1 MTKDTVIS
9 RPQWTKKDTIWM
21 MGVYGATV
29 GAGTLFLPVE
39 IGTRGPLVFIL
50 LLLLG
55 FPLSLVPHV
64 LICRVFMRDNAGQT
78 QNDRTL
84 PLFGSFFSAKGRQA
98 MKLFFCV
105 AHYPVTLVYAV
116 SLINALSHFLNERL
130 HFTGFN
136 RASLTLVVLA
146 ILHLVL
152 SKGRDKVVST
162 MSALAL
168 PFAIAIIVVAAS
180 QIPAWNISNITHAW
194 QLTHATSVG
203 NSLKDLWLTLPLIA
217 FSLCSAPLIPALAS
231 WYREPGNGGETQS
244 VRVIRRAYGLIFF
257 SIIFFVLSCILST
270 PRETFEMAKAQNL
283 NVLSVI
289 GGNDGMN
296 VMIYLAP
303 LIAILGMTK
312 SFLGISMPVAETFNV
327 LATDL
332 LGIKRTSHIKQIKL
346 MISVLMFIVTSVV
359 VYINPDVINMI
370 ETLCGPLIAI
380 FLFIIPTWL
389 IFTRAALK
397 PMRGVVSI
405 MVMVSGIL
413 TVSALLYGMF

>member
-1 MTKDTVIS
+1 
-9 RPQWTKKDTIWM
+9 M

-180 QIPAWNISNITHAW
+180 QIPAWNVSNITHAW

-346 MISVLMFIVTSVV
+346 MISVLMFIVTSLV

>member
-1 MTKDTVIS
+1 
-9 RPQWTKKDTIWM
+9 M

-152 SKGRDKVVST
+152 SKGRDKVVSS

>member
-1 MTKDTVIS
+1 M
-9 RPQWTKKDTIWM
+9 
-21 MGVYGATV
+21 
-29 GAGTLFLPVE
+29 
-39 IGTRGPLVFIL
+39 
-50 LLLLG
+50 
-55 FPLSLVPHV
+55 
-64 LICRVFMRDNAGQT
+64 
-78 QNDRTL
+78 
-84 PLFGSFFSAKGRQA
+84 
-98 MKLFFCV
+98 
-105 AHYPVTLVYAV
+105 YAV

>member
-1 MTKDTVIS
+1 
-9 RPQWTKKDTIWM
+9 M

-146 ILHLVL
+146 ILHFVL

>member
-1 MTKDTVIS
+1 
-9 RPQWTKKDTIWM
+9 M

-64 LICRVFMRDNAGQT
+64 LICRVFMRDNPADEQS
-78 QNDRTL
+78 DRTL
-84 PLFGSFFSAKGRQA
+84 PLFGSFFGAKGRQL

-116 SLINALSHFLNERL
+116 SLINALSHFLTERL

-136 RASLTLVVLA
+136 RATLTLVVLA

-180 QIPAWNISNITHAW
+180 QIPAWDFSNIAHAW
-194 QLTHATSVG
+194 QSTHSTSASS
-203 NSLKDLWLTLPLIA
+203 SLKDLWLTLPLIA
-217 FSLCSAPLIPALAS
+217 FSLCSAPLIPALAY

-244 VRVIRRAYGLIFF
+244 VRVIRHAYGLIFF
-257 SIIFFVLSCILST
+257 SILFFVLSCILST

-289 GGNDGMN
+289 GGNDGMS

-327 LATDL
+327 LAADL
-332 LGIKRTSHIKQIKL
+332 FGIKRTSHIKQAKL
-346 MISVLMFIVTSVV
+346 IISVLMFIITSAV
-359 VYINPDVINMI
+359 VYLNPDVINMI

-389 IFTRAALK
+389 IFTREALK
-397 PMRGVVSI
+397 PLRGMLSA
-405 MVMVSGIL
+405 MVMASGVL

>member
-1 MTKDTVIS
+1 
-9 RPQWTKKDTIWM
+9 M
-21 MGVYGATV
+21 MGVFGATV

-152 SKGRDKVVST
+152 SKGRDKVVSS

>member
-1 MTKDTVIS
+1 
-9 RPQWTKKDTIWM
+9 M

-84 PLFGSFFSAKGRQA
+84 PLFGSFFGAKGRQA

-180 QIPAWNISNITHAW
+180 QIPAWDVSNITHAW

-405 MVMVSGIL
+405 MVMISGIL

>member
-1 MTKDTVIS
+1 
-9 RPQWTKKDTIWM
+9 M

-346 MISVLMFIVTSVV
+346 MISVLMFIVTSLV

>member
-1 MTKDTVIS
+1 M
-9 RPQWTKKDTIWM
+9 
-21 MGVYGATV
+21 
-29 GAGTLFLPVE
+29 
-39 IGTRGPLVFIL
+39 
-50 LLLLG
+50 
-55 FPLSLVPHV
+55 
-64 LICRVFMRDNAGQT
+64 
-78 QNDRTL
+78 
-84 PLFGSFFSAKGRQA
+84 
-98 MKLFFCV
+98 
-105 AHYPVTLVYAV
+105 
-116 SLINALSHFLNERL
+116 
-130 HFTGFN
+130 
-136 RASLTLVVLA
+136 
-146 ILHLVL
+146 
-152 SKGRDKVVST
+152 
-162 MSALAL
+162 
-168 PFAIAIIVVAAS
+168 
-180 QIPAWNISNITHAW
+180 
-194 QLTHATSVG
+194 THATSVG

-405 MVMVSGIL
+405 MVMISGIL